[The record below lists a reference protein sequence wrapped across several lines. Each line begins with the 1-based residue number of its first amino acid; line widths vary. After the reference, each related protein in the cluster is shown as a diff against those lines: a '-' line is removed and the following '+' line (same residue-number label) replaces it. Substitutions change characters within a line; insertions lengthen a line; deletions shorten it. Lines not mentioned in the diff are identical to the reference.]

1 MNKERPFDLRD
12 RLIDY
17 AVRIIKLSEVLPGTK
32 SGTHIASQILRSGT
46 SPAANYGEAQSAE
59 SQADFVH
66 KLKISLKEIRE
77 TNIWLQIIK
86 KAELVIP
93 DDRLDPL
100 LEETDELAAILF
112 SSIETAKK
120 RQPIS

>member
-32 SGTHIASQILRSGT
+32 SGGHISSQILRSGT

-86 KAELVIP
+86 RAGLIAP
-93 DDRLDPL
+93 DNRLTPL